1 LQQIGPCCIIQ
12 LMPGTDSQGNSAGG
26 GYARFF
32 GIGFTFVF
40 VIVVLC
46 AVGYFV
52 DGALGT
58 MPLFLLLGLGLG
70 FAAGLYYLYVALR
83 KLGNG

>member
-1 LQQIGPCCIIQ
+1 
-12 LMPGTDSQGNSAGG
+12 MPRTDSQGNDTGG
-26 GYARFF
+26 GHARFF

-40 VIVVLC
+40 ITAVLC

-58 MPLFLLLGLGLG
+58 LPLFLLLGLGLG
-70 FAAGLYYLYVALR
+70 FAAGLYYLYVALS

>member
-1 LQQIGPCCIIQ
+1 
-12 LMPGTDSQGNSAGG
+12 MPRTDSQGNNAGG

-40 VIVVLC
+40 VTAVLC
-46 AVGYFV
+46 AAGYFV
-52 DGALGT
+52 DGVLGT
-58 MPLFLLLGLGLG
+58 LPLFLLLGLGLG
-70 FAAGLYYLYVALR
+70 FAAGLYYLYVALS